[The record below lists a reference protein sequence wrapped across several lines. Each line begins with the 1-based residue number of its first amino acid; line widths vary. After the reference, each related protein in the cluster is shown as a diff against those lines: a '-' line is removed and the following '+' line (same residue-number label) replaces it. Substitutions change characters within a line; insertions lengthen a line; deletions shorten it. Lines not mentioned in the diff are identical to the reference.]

1 MNIIN
6 LDQLI
11 SMTSVEIAELT
22 GKRHDNV
29 LRDIRKMLEELN
41 ALKTEAVDEELNALK
56 TEAVDEELNALKLS
70 SPIGVIEDVYLD
82 AKGESRTMYRLDR
95 KHTFILVAGYSVQLR
110 AKCYDYI
117 QTLERRVLQL
127 EDQKK
132 RAAIQSANRRGVT
145 WGDYCKANGL
155 PAQKLMTILKKER
168 KLFRVHPI
176 SGEWSVNPNY
186 VEYFRIIKPT
196 DHRFNPNGINIRFN
210 AKGLEFFS
218 RPENV
223 LKMHEKVIAVH
234 GSDAAKQQHI
244 QAVAKLKDSHLNGKA
259 TEE

>member
-6 LDQLI
+6 LDQLV

-22 GKRHDNV
+22 GKEHRNV
-29 LRDIRKMLEELN
+29 LRDIRNMVEELN
-41 ALKTEAVDEELNALK
+41 ALKTEAVNEELNGSKFGLVNEELNALK
-56 TEAVDEELNALKLS
+56 TELVGEE
-70 SPIGVIEDVYLD
+70 VYKD

-95 KHTFILVAGYSVQLR
+95 KHTFILVAGYSVHLR
-110 AKCYDYI
+110 AKCYDHI

-168 KLFRVHPI
+168 KLFRVHSS

-223 LKMHEKVIAVH
+223 LKMHRKVIAVH

-244 QAVAKLKDSHLNGKA
+244 QAVAKLEGR
-259 TEE
+259 

>member
-1 MNIIN
+1 MSQQPQRPQQPQQEISIIN
-6 LDQLI
+6 LDQLV

-22 GKRHDNV
+22 GKEHKHV
-29 LRDIRKMLEELN
+29 LRDIRNMVEELN
-41 ALKTEAVDEELNALK
+41 GSKTEHCSTLSSELNGSKFGL
-56 TEAVDEELNALKLS
+56 VGEE
-70 SPIGVIEDVYLD
+70 VYKD

-95 KHTFILVAGYSVQLR
+95 KHTFILVAGYSVHLR
-110 AKCYDYI
+110 AKCYDHI

-168 KLFRVHPI
+168 KLFRVHSS

-223 LKMHEKVIAVH
+223 LKMHRKVIAVH

-244 QAVAKLKDSHLNGKA
+244 QAVAKLEGR
-259 TEE
+259 

>member
-1 MNIIN
+1 MSQQPQQEISVIN
-6 LDQLI
+6 LDQLV

-29 LRDIRKMLEELN
+29 IRDVRKMLEELN
-41 ALKTEAVDEELNALK
+41 GLSFEGVDEETYK
-56 TEAVDEELNALKLS
+56 
-70 SPIGVIEDVYLD
+70 D

-95 KHTFILVAGYSVQLR
+95 KHTFILVAGYSVRLR

-168 KLFRVHPI
+168 KLFRVHPF
-176 SGEWSVNPNY
+176 SGEWSVHQNY

-196 DHRFNPNGINIRFN
+196 DHRFNPKGINIRFN

-223 LKMHEKVIAVH
+223 LKMRGKVIAVH

-244 QAVAKLKDSHLNGKA
+244 QAVMKGTKLEGR
-259 TEE
+259 

>member
-22 GKRHDNV
+22 GKEHRNV
-29 LRDIRKMLEELN
+29 LRDIRNMVEELN
-41 ALKTEAVDEELNALK
+41 ALKTEAVNEELNGSKFGLVNEELNALK
-56 TEAVDEELNALKLS
+56 TELVGEE
-70 SPIGVIEDVYLD
+70 VYKD

-95 KHTFILVAGYSVQLR
+95 KHTFILVAGYSVHLR
-110 AKCYDYI
+110 AKCYDHI

-168 KLFRVHPI
+168 KLFRVHPSVA
-176 SGEWSVNPNY
+176 SGQSIQTMWSTFELSNLL
-186 VEYFRIIKPT
+186 T
-196 DHRFNPNGINIRFN
+196 
-210 AKGLEFFS
+210 
-218 RPENV
+218 
-223 LKMHEKVIAVH
+223 IASTQTV
-234 GSDAAKQQHI
+234 
-244 QAVAKLKDSHLNGKA
+244 
-259 TEE
+259 